1 MESTVSV
8 RFIPGASTNGI
19 AHQVKGCLWDISP
32 DTIILHHETNN
43 MKIGNTAEKI
53 ANNISNLAVTIR
65 SEKTKALISRLK
77 SLNNFWKK
85 KYFVENLSFI
95 DNQKIKK
102 MLNQSGLH
110 LNEYGTRR
118 LVKKF
123 YYNLINWWDTICL
136 DRNTNEKSVKTKKVN
151 GNLNFNV
158 STANTN
164 STIISCPET
173 QNRLRG
179 NKGTS
184 RNKIKAAVHIHKFKN
199 IGDKTQKMLY

>member
-1 MESTVSV
+1 MSPEKKKKTHIVGDYILKNVGRWRLDKRMESTVSV

-123 YYNLINWWDTICL
+123 
-136 DRNTNEKSVKTKKVN
+136 
-151 GNLNFNV
+151 
-158 STANTN
+158 
-164 STIISCPET
+164 TII
-173 QNRLRG
+173 
-179 NKGTS
+179 
-184 RNKIKAAVHIHKFKN
+184 
-199 IGDKTQKMLY
+199 